1 MNSPALTS
9 SIKFKIRI
17 ALSSIAV
24 LVSITLM
31 VVYVNLSEIR
41 ELSEQNTNI
50 ILPKLKVA
58 NQLNQNIKTNM
69 EYLGYFLISKS
80 ESDLQ
85 KYTDNKASLK
95 ETLEKIQDLF
105 LNNNEEND
113 SEKIK
118 FIKSSLFK
126 LESYE
131 KKLLYYSEDITH
143 NQKAMD
149 LLEKEILPIET
160 SLTNLSALLSGRGT
174 DDSDAEFSRDTL
186 VGFSTQLSQL
196 STALRTYL
204 AFRNEKTKQDFLLY
218 KSSVQQLYLSIDEQQ
233 DDLND
238 DQLEA
243 FEEIQDYLEPYLKLS
258 QKVVDIHSSDKW
270 RNDAQLLHM
279 EMSPLIEKIN
289 TKLKLLRQTLDKR
302 TIKNAKNISSAISET
317 IITLIIAGII
327 LISII
332 LGTVLFFDLQI
343 LAPIRKLHQI
353 IQQLS
358 DSKTA
363 GDLTV
368 RINSDRQD
376 EIGGLANSFDQ
387 FINKLQQSL
396 KSLVDIT
403 PTLHTQTEHL
413 QNAANDINHSIKQQI
428 IIFSEANKVIRQI
441 NEGTVNLTKIADQ
454 LNKSAK
460 QGQAQSQSAVSV
472 ILKTSENI
480 TTLGENMGKTSGSIS
495 EFAQASQGVDSIVD
509 TITAI
514 AEQTNL
520 LALNAAIEAARAGE
534 QGRGFAVVAD
544 EVRSLASR
552 TKDSTTE
559 IQEKNLILRDNS
571 KKSIDEM
578 ASSNQLVSTMVSQSD
593 DVHTSLNSIQ
603 DHVSQ
608 FGKFSEHITEVM
620 KEQDVLSHSMMGQLE
635 SINSQNEKSAVNVEG
650 LTNINNEIQELMLR
664 LDTVTQQF
672 KV

>member
-1 MNSPALTS
+1 MDTPALTS

-24 LVSITLM
+24 LVSITLI

-50 ILPKLKVA
+50 ILPKLGVA

-85 KYTDNKASLK
+85 KYTDNKARLK
-95 ETLEKIQDLF
+95 ETLKKIQDLF

-258 QKVVDIHSSDKW
+258 QKTVDIHSSELW

-289 TKLKLLRQTLDKR
+289 MRLKLLRQTLDER

-317 IITLIIAGII
+317 IIILIVAGII

-387 FINKLQQSL
+387 FINKLQKSL

-454 LNKSAK
+454 LNKSAQ
-460 QGQAQSQSAVSV
+460 QGQKQSQSAVSV

-559 IQEKNLILRDNS
+559 IQGKNIILRDNS

-578 ASSNQLVSTMVSQSD
+578 ANSSQLVNTMISQSD
-593 DVHTSLNSIQ
+593 DVHASLNSIQ

-635 SINSQNEKSAVNVEG
+635 SINNQNEKSAINVEG
-650 LTNINNEIQELMLR
+650 LTNVNNEIQELMLR